1 MQNAR
6 ISGLVRLSHR
16 SSTATADKVAL
27 ARLFSPFGLDVTRH
41 AAIHRFCLEA
51 PASNEAR
58 HSDLIC
64 RLATKTGERTE
75 LERFNLSCLRWYSVG
90 MKPTSNDLRRRV
102 VAARV
107 EDGQSMGQ
115 IAERFRMPKGTVQ
128 NIIERYRD
136 AGTVEPKPHNAGRK
150 PAISG
155 QALRKLERD
164 VLQHSDATLCEL
176 RDRCGLDVSLVTVH
190 NTLKRRGFT
199 RKKRLY
205 VQVSSADETSSQR
218 EGPGVKD

>member
-1 MQNAR
+1 MRKESAFLNR
-6 ISGLVRLSHR
+6 DGEISG
-16 SSTATADKVAL
+16 
-27 ARLFSPFGLDVTRH
+27 
-41 AAIHRFCLEA
+41 
-51 PASNEAR
+51 
-58 HSDLIC
+58 
-64 RLATKTGERTE
+64 